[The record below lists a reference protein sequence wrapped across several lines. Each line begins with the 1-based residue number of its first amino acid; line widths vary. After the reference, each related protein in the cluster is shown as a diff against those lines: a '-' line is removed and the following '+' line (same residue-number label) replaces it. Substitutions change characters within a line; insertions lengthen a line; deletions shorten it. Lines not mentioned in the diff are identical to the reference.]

1 LLSTEPSMDRER
13 DEQHAMDDRVVG
25 FYLNAMEEQSAGFN
39 L

>member
-1 LLSTEPSMDRER
+1 MDRER

-25 FYLNAMEEQSAGFN
+25 FDLNAMEEQAAGFN